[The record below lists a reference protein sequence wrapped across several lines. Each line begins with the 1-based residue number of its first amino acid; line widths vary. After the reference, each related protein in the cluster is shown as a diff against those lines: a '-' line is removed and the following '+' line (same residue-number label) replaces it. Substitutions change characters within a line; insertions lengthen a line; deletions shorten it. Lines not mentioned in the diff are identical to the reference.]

1 MNKEE
6 FDMTARSELFINHWK
21 KLNDSTRLYWQIE
34 ISPFLSN
41 HGFHYEWYNDRV
53 EIHIEGAD
61 WHPLRRIFNDNWE
74 ALKTKG
80 LGRGYWWG
88 RNNCQYFLVSPD
100 PSENQLIRLE
110 ELIRPFIEKYINDNN
125 LRPEHVNR
133 VKPENTLLDE
143 KDKPVV
149 LFNDVTLKEL
159 FNNYLFIPDYQRI
172 YCWKKENV
180 IKLFNDITE
189 NSDGGYHL
197 GGIILHKNEEK
208 KGFDIV
214 DGQQRLVTLT
224 LLLEKLSYKGC
235 LPLIEE
241 RFLSNEAKEYIAYN
255 KKLCQVFASKQLS
268 SINPHQEDFCNK
280 LLENLMFSVVVITS
294 QRFELAYTFF
304 SNENSKGKALDDFN
318 LLKAHHLRYIDSEPQ
333 QEHLATRWD
342 RFTSSNEYGEIP
354 EVKHA
359 LGQYILRLRKWM
371 QGEAIPQT
379 KYVVRDEYVAAP
391 VLDDVPGFGEQ
402 FQFNETIQGG
412 SHFFAYSEKMTEQY
426 HSFISTVEHV
436 TLVENLHGESHH
448 YYAEMID
455 TLLFGYYLKFGRQ
468 YLSEALFV
476 IEKTI
481 SAHRYANNRAR
492 KDKIM
497 EFTTKSHIIMKI
509 DRATSPSFFLADL
522 MRHDYDYL
530 VPELQGIRERYHRC
544 VKSMY
549 RQLESK
555 ITVKSI
561 SNNIKSILSYEE
573 K

>member
-1 MNKEE
+1 MNIEE
-6 FDMTARSELFINHWK
+6 FDKTARSEQFINHWK
-21 KLNDSTRLYWQIE
+21 NLNDSKLYWQIE

-41 HGFHYEWYNDRV
+41 HGFHYEWWNDRV
-53 EIHIEGAD
+53 EIHIEGSD
-61 WHPLRRIFNDNWE
+61 WYPLRQIFYDNWE
-74 ALKTKG
+74 ALSAKG
-80 LGRGYWWG
+80 IGRGHWG
-88 RNNCQYFLVSPD
+88 RNNCQYFLENPD
-100 PSENQLIRLE
+100 PSENQLLRLE
-110 ELIRPFIEKYINDNN
+110 ELIRPYIEKYIDDKG
-125 LRPEHVNR
+125 LRPKHVDR
-133 VKPENTLLDE
+133 VKPENTLFDE
-143 KDKPVV
+143 EDEPVV

-172 YCWKKENV
+172 YCWKREN
-180 IKLFNDITE
+180 ITKLFNDIME
-189 NSDGGYHL
+189 NSDWDYHL

-224 LLLEKLSYKGC
+224 LLLEALGYKGC

-241 RFLSNEAKEYIAYN
+241 RFLSNEAKEHIAYN
-255 KKLCQVFASKQLS
+255 KKLSQLFASKQLAS
-268 SINPHQEDFCNK
+268 TNDLCDRF
-280 LLENLMFSVVVITS
+280 LGNLMFSVVIITS
-294 QRFELAYTFF
+294 PKFELAYTFF

-359 LGQYILRLRKWM
+359 LGQYLLRLRKWM
-371 QGEAIPQT
+371 QGEVVPQE

-402 FQFNETIQGG
+402 FHFNETIQGG
-412 SHFFAYSEKMTEQY
+412 AHFFTYSEKMTDQY
-426 HSFISTVEHV
+426 HSFISTAEHAA
-436 TLVENLHGESHH
+436 LVENLRSESHY

-468 YLSEALFV
+468 YLAEALFV
-476 IEKTI
+476 IERTM

-497 EFTTKSHIIMKI
+497 EFATNSHIIMKI
-509 DRATSPSFFLADL
+509 DRASSPSFFIAGL
-522 MRHDYDYL
+522 
-530 VPELQGIRERYHRC
+530 LQQDCIMPKLDGIKKRYHEC
-544 VKSMY
+544 VRSMY
-549 RQLESK
+549 SQLKSK

-561 SNNIKSILSYEE
+561 SYSIKSILNYEE
-573 K
+573 EK

>member
-1 MNKEE
+1 MNIEE
-6 FDMTARSELFINHWK
+6 FDETARSEQFINHWK
-21 KLNDSTRLYWQIE
+21 NLNDSKLYWQIE
-34 ISPFLSN
+34 VSPFLLN
-41 HGFHYEWYNDRV
+41 HNFHYEWWNNRV
-53 EIHIEGAD
+53 EIHIEGPD
-61 WHPLRRIFNDNWE
+61 WRPLRQIFYDNWE
-74 ALKTKG
+74 ALSTNG
-80 LGRGYWWG
+80 LGRGHWG
-88 RNNCQYFLVSPD
+88 RNDCQYFLENPN

-110 ELIRPFIEKYINDNN
+110 ELIRPFIEKYIDDKN
-125 LRPEHVNR
+125 LRPKHIDR
-133 VKPENTLLDE
+133 VKPENTLFGEEDE
-143 KDKPVV
+143 PVV

-189 NSDGGYHL
+189 NSDGEYHL
-197 GGIILHKNEEK
+197 GGIILHKNKEK

-224 LLLEKLSYKGC
+224 LLLEALGYKGC

-241 RFLSNEAKEYIAYN
+241 RFLSNEAKEHIAYN
-255 KKLCQVFASKQLS
+255 KKLCQVFASKQLPP
-268 SINPHQEDFCNK
+268 INLLQEDLCNK
-280 LLENLMFSVVVITS
+280 LLKNLMFSVVVITS
-294 QRFELAYTFF
+294 QKFELAYTFF

-318 LLKAHHLRYIDSEPQ
+318 LLKAHHLRYIDSESQ
-333 QEHLATRWD
+333 QEHLSTRWD

-354 EVKHA
+354 EVKHT
-359 LGQYILRLRKWM
+359 LGQYLLRLRKWM
-371 QGEAIPQT
+371 QGEVVLRT

-412 SHFFAYSEKMTEQY
+412 AHFFAYSEKMTEQY
-426 HSFISTVEHV
+426 HYLTSTAEHAA
-436 TLVENLHGESHH
+436 LVENLSSESHY

-468 YLSEALFV
+468 YLAEALFV
-476 IEKTI
+476 IERTI

-497 EFTTKSHIIMKI
+497 EFATKSHIIMKI
-509 DRATSPSFFLADL
+509 DRATSPSFFIADL
-522 MRHDYDYL
+522 MQYDYIE
-530 VPELQGIRERYHRC
+530 PELQGKGIRERYRKC
-544 VKSMY
+544 IKSLY
-549 RQLESK
+549 KQLESK

-561 SNNIKSILSYEE
+561 SNNIKSFLNYEE

>member
-1 MNKEE
+1 MTSED
-6 FDMTARSELFINHWK
+6 FDKTARSELFRNHWK
-21 KLNDSTRLYWQIE
+21 DLNNNSKLYWQIE

-53 EIHIEGAD
+53 EIHIEGAE
-61 WHPLRRIFNDNWE
+61 WRPIRQIFYDNWK
-74 ALKTKG
+74 ALNAQG
-80 LGRGYWWG
+80 LGRGHWW
-88 RNNCQYFLVSPD
+88 RNDCQYFLENPE

-110 ELIRPFIEKYINDNN
+110 ELIRPFIEKYIDDEG
-125 LRPEHVNR
+125 LRPKHVDR
-133 VKPENTLLDE
+133 EKPKNTLFDE
-143 KDKPVV
+143 DDEPVV

-189 NSDGGYHL
+189 NSDGKYHL

-224 LLLEKLSYKGC
+224 LLLEKLGYKGC

-241 RFLSNEAKEYIAYN
+241 RFLSNEAKEHIAYN
-255 KKLCQVFASKQLS
+255 KKLCQVFALKQSS
-268 SINPHQEDFCNK
+268 SINPIQEDN
-280 LLENLMFSVVVITS
+280 LLENLVFSVVVITS

-318 LLKAHHLRYIDSEPQ
+318 LLKAHHLRYIDSELQ

-354 EVKHA
+354 EVKHT
-359 LGQYILRLRKWM
+359 LGQYILWLRKWM
-371 QGEAIPQT
+371 QGEVVPQT

-455 TLLFGYYLKFGRQ
+455 TLLFGYYLKFGKQ

-476 IEKTI
+476 IEKMI

-497 EFTTKSHIIMKI
+497 EFATKSHIIMKI

-522 MRHDYDYL
+522 VQHDYIAPKLD
-530 VPELQGIRERYHRC
+530 GIKKRYHEC
-544 VKSMY
+544 IKGMY
-549 RQLESK
+549 RQLESR

-561 SNNIKSILSYEE
+561 SNSIKNILNYEQ

>member
-6 FDMTARSELFINHWK
+6 FDKTARSELFINHWK
-21 KLNDSTRLYWQIE
+21 NLNDSKLYWQIE

-41 HGFHYEWYNDRV
+41 HGFHYEWRNNRV
-53 EIHIEGAD
+53 EIHIEGSD
-61 WHPLRRIFNDNWE
+61 WRPLRQIFYDNWKE
-74 ALKTKG
+74 LRAQG
-80 LGRGYWWG
+80 LSSGHWW
-88 RNNCQYFLVSPD
+88 RNDCQYFLESPD
-100 PSENQLIRLE
+100 SSENQLIRLE
-110 ELIRPFIEKYINDNN
+110 ELIRPFIEKYIEDKN
-125 LRPEHVNR
+125 LRPKHVDR
-133 VKPENTLLDE
+133 VKPENTLFDE
-143 KDKPVV
+143 KVKTVA
-149 LFNDVTLKEL
+149 LFNDMTLKEL

-180 IKLFNDITE
+180 IKLSNDITE
-189 NSDGGYHL
+189 NSDGEYHL
-197 GGIILHKNEEK
+197 GGIILHKNEGK

-224 LLLEKLSYKGC
+224 LLLGALGYKGC

-255 KKLCQVFASKQLS
+255 KKLCQIFASKQSS
-268 SINPHQEDFCNK
+268 SINPIQEDLCNK

-304 SNENSKGKALDDFN
+304 SNENSKGKALDNFN

-354 EVKHA
+354 EVKHT

-371 QGEAIPQT
+371 QGEMVPRT

-436 TLVENLHGESHH
+436 TLVETLNGESHR

-455 TLLFGYYLKFGRQ
+455 TLLFGYYLKFGKQ
-468 YLSEALFV
+468 YLAEALFV
-476 IEKTI
+476 IERTI
-481 SAHRYANNRAR
+481 SAHRYTNNRVR

-497 EFTTKSHIIMKI
+497 EFATKSHIIMKI

-522 MRHDYDYL
+522 MQHDYDYL
-530 VPELQGIRERYHRC
+530 VPELQGIRERYHEC
-544 VKSMY
+544 VKSIY
-549 RQLESK
+549 KQLESK

-561 SNNIKSILSYEE
+561 SNNIKSILNYEE

>member
-1 MNKEE
+1 M
-6 FDMTARSELFINHWK
+6 
-21 KLNDSTRLYWQIE
+21 
-34 ISPFLSN
+34 
-41 HGFHYEWYNDRV
+41 
-53 EIHIEGAD
+53 
-61 WHPLRRIFNDNWE
+61 
-74 ALKTKG
+74 
-80 LGRGYWWG
+80 
-88 RNNCQYFLVSPD
+88 
-100 PSENQLIRLE
+100 
-110 ELIRPFIEKYINDNN
+110 
-125 LRPEHVNR
+125 
-133 VKPENTLLDE
+133 
-143 KDKPVV
+143 
-149 LFNDVTLKEL
+149 
-159 FNNYLFIPDYQRI
+159 
-172 YCWKKENV
+172 
-180 IKLFNDITE
+180 
-189 NSDGGYHL
+189 
-197 GGIILHKNEEK
+197 
-208 KGFDIV
+208 

-224 LLLEKLSYKGC
+224 LLLGALGYKGC

-255 KKLCQVFASKQLS
+255 KKLCQIFASKQSS
-268 SINPHQEDFCNK
+268 SINPIQEDLCNK

-354 EVKHA
+354 EVKYT

-371 QGEAIPQT
+371 QGEMVPRT

-436 TLVENLHGESHH
+436 TLVETLNGESHR

-455 TLLFGYYLKFGRQ
+455 TLLFGYYLKFGKQ
-468 YLSEALFV
+468 YLAEALFV
-476 IEKTI
+476 IERKI
-481 SAHRYANNRAR
+481 SAHRYTNNRVR

-497 EFTTKSHIIMKI
+497 EFATKSHIIMKI

-522 MRHDYDYL
+522 MQHDYDYL
-530 VPELQGIRERYHRC
+530 VPELQGIRERYHEC
-544 VKSMY
+544 VKSIY
-549 RQLESK
+549 KQLESK

-561 SNNIKSILSYEE
+561 SSNIKSILNYEE

>member
-1 MNKEE
+1 MNIEE
-6 FDMTARSELFINHWK
+6 FDKTARSEQFINHWK
-21 KLNDSTRLYWQIE
+21 NLNDSKLYWQIE

-41 HGFHYEWYNDRV
+41 HGFHYEWWNDRV
-53 EIHIEGAD
+53 EIHIEGSD
-61 WHPLRRIFNDNWE
+61 WYPLRQIFYDNWE
-74 ALKTKG
+74 ALSAKG
-80 LGRGYWWG
+80 IGRGHWG
-88 RNNCQYFLVSPD
+88 RNNCQYFLENPD
-100 PSENQLIRLE
+100 PSENQLLRLE
-110 ELIRPFIEKYINDNN
+110 ELIRPYIEKYIDDKG
-125 LRPEHVNR
+125 LRPKHVDR
-133 VKPENTLLDE
+133 VKPENTLFDE
-143 KDKPVV
+143 EDEPVV

-172 YCWKKENV
+172 YCWKRENV
-180 IKLFNDITE
+180 TKLFNDIME
-189 NSDGGYHL
+189 NSDGDYHL

-224 LLLEKLSYKGC
+224 LLLEALGYKGC

-241 RFLSNEAKEYIAYN
+241 RFLSNEAKEHIAYN
-255 KKLCQVFASKQLS
+255 KKLSQLFASKQLAS
-268 SINPHQEDFCNK
+268 TNDLCDRF
-280 LLENLMFSVVVITS
+280 LGNLMFSVVIITS
-294 QRFELAYTFF
+294 QKFELAYTFF

-359 LGQYILRLRKWM
+359 LGQYLLRLRKWM
-371 QGEAIPQT
+371 QGEVVPQE

-402 FQFNETIQGG
+402 FHFNETIQGG
-412 SHFFAYSEKMTEQY
+412 AHFFTYSEKMTDQY
-426 HSFISTVEHV
+426 HSFISTAEHAA
-436 TLVENLHGESHH
+436 LVENLRSESHY

-468 YLSEALFV
+468 YLAEALFV
-476 IEKTI
+476 IERTM

-497 EFTTKSHIIMKI
+497 EFATNSHIIMKI
-509 DRATSPSFFLADL
+509 DRASSPSFFIAGL
-522 MRHDYDYL
+522 
-530 VPELQGIRERYHRC
+530 LQQDCIMPKLDGIKKRYHECAR
-544 VKSMY
+544 SMY
-549 RQLESK
+549 SQLKSK

-561 SNNIKSILSYEE
+561 SYSIKSILNYEE
-573 K
+573 EK

>member
-1 MNKEE
+1 MTSED
-6 FDMTARSELFINHWK
+6 FDKTARSELFRNHWK
-21 KLNDSTRLYWQIE
+21 DLNNNSKLYWQIE

-53 EIHIEGAD
+53 EIHIEGAE
-61 WHPLRRIFNDNWE
+61 WRPIRQIFYDNW
-74 ALKTKG
+74 
-80 LGRGYWWG
+80 
-88 RNNCQYFLVSPD
+88 RNDCQYFLENPE

-110 ELIRPFIEKYINDNN
+110 ELIRPFIEKYIDDEG
-125 LRPEHVNR
+125 LRPKHVDR
-133 VKPENTLLDE
+133 EKPKNTLFDE
-143 KDKPVV
+143 DDEPVV

-189 NSDGGYHL
+189 NSDGKYHL

-224 LLLEKLSYKGC
+224 LLLEKLGYKGC

-241 RFLSNEAKEYIAYN
+241 RFLSNEAKEHIAYN
-255 KKLCQVFASKQLS
+255 KKLCQVFALKQSS
-268 SINPHQEDFCNK
+268 SINPIQEDN
-280 LLENLMFSVVVITS
+280 LLENLVFSVVVITS

-318 LLKAHHLRYIDSEPQ
+318 LLKAHHLRYIGSELQ

-354 EVKHA
+354 EVKHT

-371 QGEAIPQT
+371 QGEVVPQT

-436 TLVENLHGESHH
+436 ALVENLHGESHH

-455 TLLFGYYLKFGRQ
+455 TLLFGYYLKFGKQ

-476 IEKTI
+476 IEKMI

-497 EFTTKSHIIMKI
+497 EFATKSHIIMKI

-522 MRHDYDYL
+522 VQHDYIAPKLD
-530 VPELQGIRERYHRC
+530 GIKKRYHEC
-544 VKSMY
+544 IKGMY
-549 RQLESK
+549 RQLESR

-561 SNNIKSILSYEE
+561 SNSIKNILNYE
-573 K
+573 

>member
-1 MNKEE
+1 MTSED
-6 FDMTARSELFINHWK
+6 FDKTARSELFRNHWK
-21 KLNDSTRLYWQIE
+21 NPNDSKLYWQIE
-34 ISPFLSN
+34 ISPFLAD
-41 HGFHYEWYNDRV
+41 HGFHYEWLNDRV
-53 EIHIEGAD
+53 EIHIEGQN
-61 WHPLRRIFNDNWE
+61 WQPLRKIFYDNWE
-74 ALKTKG
+74 ALRAEG
-80 LGRGYWWG
+80 LGRGHWWR
-88 RNNCQYFLVSPD
+88 RNNCQYFLENPD

-110 ELIRPFIEKYINDNN
+110 KAIRPFIEKFIDDRN
-125 LRPEHVNR
+125 LRPKHMDRE
-133 VKPENTLLDE
+133 KPMNTLFDE
-143 KDKPVV
+143 DDEPVV

-189 NSDGGYHL
+189 NSDGKYHL

-224 LLLEKLSYKGC
+224 LLLEKLGYKGC

-241 RFLSNEAKEYIAYN
+241 RFLSNEAKEHIAYN
-255 KKLCQVFASKQLS
+255 KKLCQVFASKQSS
-268 SINPHQEDFCNK
+268 SINPIQEDN
-280 LLENLMFSVVVITS
+280 LLENLVFSVVVITS

-318 LLKAHHLRYIDSEPQ
+318 LLKAHHLRYIGSELQ

-354 EVKHA
+354 EVKHT

-371 QGEAIPQT
+371 QGEVVPQT

-412 SHFFAYSEKMTEQY
+412 SHFFAYSEKMTGQY
-426 HSFISTVEHV
+426 HYFISTAEH
-436 TLVENLHGESHH
+436 TALVENLCGESHY

-468 YLSEALFV
+468 YLAEALFV
-476 IEKTI
+476 IEKNI

-497 EFTTKSHIIMKI
+497 EFATKSHIIMKI
-509 DRATSPSFFLADL
+509 DRATSPSFFIADL
-522 MRHDYDYL
+522 MQSDYITS
-530 VPELQGIRERYHRC
+530 ELQGIRQRYHEC
-544 VKSMY
+544 VKNMY
-549 RQLESK
+549 RQLKSE

-561 SNNIKSILSYEE
+561 SNSIKSV
-573 K
+573 

>member
-1 MNKEE
+1 MNRED
-6 FDMTARSELFINHWK
+6 FDKTARSELFINHWK
-21 KLNDSTRLYWQIE
+21 NLNDLKLYWQIE

-41 HGFHYEWYNDRV
+41 HGFHYEWRNDRV
-53 EIHIEGAD
+53 EIHIEGSD
-61 WHPLRRIFNDNWE
+61 WRPLREIFYDNWD
-74 ALKTKG
+74 ALRAQG
-80 LGRGYWWG
+80 LSSGHWW
-88 RNNCQYFLVSPD
+88 RNDCQYFLENPA

-110 ELIRPFIEKYINDNN
+110 KLIRPVIEKYIDDKN
-125 LRPEHVNR
+125 LRPKHVDR
-133 VKPENTLLDE
+133 AKPENTLFDE
-143 KDKPVV
+143 KVKSVA

-159 FNNYLFIPDYQRI
+159 LNNYLFIPDYQRI
-172 YCWKKENV
+172 YCWKRENV

-189 NSDGGYHL
+189 NSDGEYHL

-224 LLLEKLSYKGC
+224 LLLEALGYKGC

-255 KKLCQVFASKQLS
+255 KKLCQIFASKQFS
-268 SINPHQEDFCNK
+268 SINLLQEDLCNK
-280 LLENLMFSVVVITS
+280 LLENLMFSIVVITS

-371 QGEAIPQT
+371 QGEVIPQT

-436 TLVENLHGESHH
+436 TLVENLNGETHH

-455 TLLFGYYLKFGRQ
+455 TLLFGYYLKFGKQ

-476 IEKTI
+476 IERTI

-497 EFTTKSHIIMKI
+497 EYATKTHIIMKI

-522 MRHDYDYL
+522 MQHDYDYL

>member
-1 MNKEE
+1 MTSED
-6 FDMTARSELFINHWK
+6 FDKTARSELFRNHWK
-21 KLNDSTRLYWQIE
+21 DLNYNSKLYWQIE

-53 EIHIEGAD
+53 EIHIEGAE
-61 WHPLRRIFNDNWE
+61 WRPIRQIFYDNWT
-74 ALKTKG
+74 ALNAQG
-80 LGRGYWWG
+80 LGRGHWW
-88 RNNCQYFLVSPD
+88 RNDCQYFLENPE

-110 ELIRPFIEKYINDNN
+110 ELIRPFIEKYSDDEG
-125 LRPEHVNR
+125 LRPKHVDR
-133 VKPENTLLDE
+133 EKPKNTLFDE
-143 KDKPVV
+143 DDEPVV

-189 NSDGGYHL
+189 NSDGKYHL

-224 LLLEKLSYKGC
+224 LLLEKLGYKGC

-241 RFLSNEAKEYIAYN
+241 RFLSNEAKEHIAYN
-255 KKLCQVFASKQLS
+255 KKLCQVFASKQSS
-268 SINPHQEDFCNK
+268 SINPIQEDN
-280 LLENLMFSVVVITS
+280 LLENLVFSVVVITS

-318 LLKAHHLRYIDSEPQ
+318 LLKAHHLRYIGSELQ

-354 EVKHA
+354 EVKHT

-371 QGEAIPQT
+371 QGEVVPQT

-436 TLVENLHGESHH
+436 ALVENLHGESHH

-455 TLLFGYYLKFGRQ
+455 TLLFGYYLKFGKQ

-476 IEKTI
+476 IEKMI

-497 EFTTKSHIIMKI
+497 EFATKSHIIMKI

-522 MRHDYDYL
+522 VQHDYIAPKLD
-530 VPELQGIRERYHRC
+530 GIKKRYHEC
-544 VKSMY
+544 IKGMY
-549 RQLESK
+549 RQLESR

-561 SNNIKSILSYEE
+561 SNSIKNILNYEQ

>member
-1 MNKEE
+1 MNIEE
-6 FDMTARSELFINHWK
+6 FDKTARSEQFINHWK
-21 KLNDSTRLYWQIE
+21 RMNDSKLCWQIE

-41 HGFHYEWYNDRV
+41 HDFHYELRNNRV
-53 EIHIEGAD
+53 EIHIEGPD
-61 WHPLRRIFNDNWE
+61 WRPLRKIFYDNWE
-74 ALKTKG
+74 ALRTQG
-80 LGRGYWWG
+80 LGSGHWW
-88 RNNCQYFLVSPD
+88 RKDCQYFLENPE

-110 ELIRPFIEKYINDNN
+110 ELIRPFIERYIDDKK
-125 LRPEHVNR
+125 LRPKHMER
-133 VKPENTLLDE
+133 EKPKNTLFDE
-143 KDKPVV
+143 EDEPVV
-149 LFNDVTLKEL
+149 LFNDVALKEL

-189 NSDGGYHL
+189 NSDEEYHL
-197 GGIILHKNEEK
+197 GGIILHKNKEK

-224 LLLEKLSYKGC
+224 LLLGALGYKGC

-241 RFLSNEAKEYIAYN
+241 RFLSNEAKEHIAYN
-255 KKLCQVFASKQLS
+255 KKLCQVFASKQLY
-268 SINPHQEDFCNK
+268 SINLLQEDLCNK
-280 LLENLMFSVVVITS
+280 ILEKLRFSVVVITN
-294 QRFELAYTFF
+294 QKFELAYTFF

-342 RFTSSNEYGEIP
+342 RFTLSNEYGEIP

-359 LGQYILRLRKWM
+359 LGQYLLRLRKWM
-371 QGEAIPQT
+371 QGEMVPQT

-402 FQFNETIQGG
+402 FRFNETIQGG
-412 SHFFAYSEKMTEQY
+412 AHFFTYSEKMTEQY
-426 HSFISTVEHV
+426 HSFISTTEHAI
-436 TLVENLHGESHH
+436 LAENLYGESHY

-455 TLLFGYYLKFGRQ
+455 TLLFGYYLKFGGQ
-468 YLSEALFV
+468 YLAEALFV
-476 IEKTI
+476 IERTL

-497 EFTTKSHIIMKI
+497 EFAMKSHIIMKI
-509 DRATSPSFFLADL
+509 DRATSPSFFMADL
-522 MRHDYDYL
+522 LRHDYI
-530 VPELQGIRERYHRC
+530 VPELQGIKERYRKC

-549 RQLESK
+549 RQLGPK

-561 SNNIKSILSYEE
+561 FNSIKSILNYEE

>member
-1 MNKEE
+1 MNREE
-6 FDMTARSELFINHWK
+6 FDKTARSELFINHWK
-21 KLNDSTRLYWQIE
+21 KLNDSTKLYWQIE

-41 HGFHYEWYNDRV
+41 HGFHYEWQNDRV

-61 WHPLRRIFNDNWE
+61 WRPLRQIFNNNWE
-74 ALKTKG
+74 TLRTKG

-88 RNNCQYFLVSPD
+88 RNNCQYFLENPD

-110 ELIRPFIEKYINDNN
+110 ELIRPFIEKYIDDKG
-125 LRPEHVNR
+125 LRPKHEDR
-133 VKPENTLLDE
+133 EKPKNTLFDE
-143 KDKPVV
+143 EDKSVT

-189 NSDGGYHL
+189 NSDGKYHL
-197 GGIILHKNEEK
+197 GGIILHKNEVK

-224 LLLEKLSYKGC
+224 LLLGALGYKGC

-255 KKLCQVFASKQLS
+255 KKLCQAFALKQLS
-268 SINPHQEDFCNK
+268 SINPIQEDLCNR

-333 QEHLATRWD
+333 QVHLATRWD
-342 RFTSSNEYGEIP
+342 RFTSSNEYGETP

-371 QGEAIPQT
+371 QGEVVPQT

-391 VLDDVPGFGEQ
+391 VLNDVPGFGEQ

-426 HSFISTVEHV
+426 HSFISTSEHAI
-436 TLVENLHGESHH
+436 LVKNLCGESHY

-455 TLLFGYYLKFGRQ
+455 TLLFGYYLKFGKQ
-468 YLSEALFV
+468 YLAEALFV
-476 IEKTI
+476 IERTI

-497 EFTTKSHIIMKI
+497 EFATNSHIIMKI

-522 MRHDYDYL
+522 MQHDYFM
-530 VPELQGIRERYHRC
+530 PKLQGIRERYCKC
-544 VKSMY
+544 VKNMY
-549 RQLESK
+549 RQLESE

-561 SNNIKSILSYEE
+561 SNSIKSFLSYEE

>member
-1 MNKEE
+1 MNIEE
-6 FDMTARSELFINHWK
+6 FDETARSEQFINHWK
-21 KLNDSTRLYWQIE
+21 KLNDSKLCWQIE

-41 HGFHYEWYNDRV
+41 HDFHYEWRNNRV
-53 EIHIEGAD
+53 EIHIEGSD
-61 WHPLRRIFNDNWE
+61 WRPLRQIFYDNWE
-74 ALKTKG
+74 TLKAQG
-80 LGRGYWWG
+80 LGSGHWW
-88 RNNCQYFLVSPD
+88 RNDCQYFLENPN

-110 ELIRPFIEKYINDNN
+110 ELIRPFIEKYIDDKN
-125 LRPEHVNR
+125 LRPKHMDRE
-133 VKPENTLLDE
+133 KPKNTLFDE
-143 KDKPVV
+143 EDETVV

-159 FNNYLFIPDYQRI
+159 FDNYLFIPDYQRI
-172 YCWKKENV
+172 YCWKRENV
-180 IKLFNDITE
+180 TKLFSDITE
-189 NSDGGYHL
+189 NSGGEYHL
-197 GGIILHKNEEK
+197 GGIILYKNKEK

-224 LLLEKLSYKGC
+224 LLLGALGYKGC

-241 RFLSNEAKEYIAYN
+241 RFLSNEAKEHIAYN
-255 KKLCQVFASKQLS
+255 KKLCQMFASKQLS
-268 SINPHQEDFCNK
+268 SINLLQEDLCNK
-280 LLENLMFSVVVITS
+280 LLKNLMFSVVVITS
-294 QRFELAYTFF
+294 QKFELAYTFF

-318 LLKAHHLRYIDSEPQ
+318 LLKAHHLRYIDREPQ

-371 QGEAIPQT
+371 QGEVVPQT
-379 KYVVRDEYVAAP
+379 KYVVRNEYVAAP

-412 SHFFAYSEKMTEQY
+412 AHFFTYSEKMTDQY
-426 HSFISTVEHV
+426 HSYISTTEHSV
-436 TLVENLHGESHH
+436 LVENLYGESHY

-468 YLSEALFV
+468 YLAEALFV
-476 IEKTI
+476 IERTI

-497 EFTTKSHIIMKI
+497 EFVTKSHIIMKI
-509 DRATSPSFFLADL
+509 DRATSPSFFIADL
-522 MRHDYDYL
+522 MQYDYIE
-530 VPELQGIRERYHRC
+530 PELQGKGIRERYREC
-544 VKSMY
+544 IKSLY
-549 RQLESK
+549 KQLESK

-561 SNNIKSILSYEE
+561 SNNIKSFLNYEE